1 MILSPLNYVGNKSR
15 ILKSLLPLF
24 PPKITHF
31 VDVFCGSG
39 IVGLNAKSSA
49 LILNDKE
56 TRIIDLLRYFQ
67 RNEIKSILSEVQ
79 ELIAHYNLTDS
90 KSKPKGFYKIHKN
103 EGLSRHNKAGFLAL
117 RKSYNQNPS
126 EAKFF
131 VLILFGFNHF
141 VRFNTKGDYNVPVGK
156 SDFSQ
161 FQQNKCEAFINT
173 LQNPHITLLNL
184 DFRDSALYKN
194 GEFFYFDPPYL
205 ITQAPYNALWSEN
218 DEKDLYAILDSLN
231 FQNKKFALS
240 NVLESNGKRND
251 LLKKWGTKYHMHFI
265 KRDYTN
271 ANYHRK
277 NLGKSIEVLITNYK
291 PNCNGEFL

>member
-1 MILSPLNYVGNKSR
+1 MQLTKMIVSPLNYPGNKAR

-24 PPKITHF
+24 PQNITNF

-67 RNEIKSILSEVQ
+67 RNSIEAILREVQ
-79 ELIAHYNLTDS
+79 ELITHYNLTDS
-90 KSKPKGFYKIHKN
+90 KSKPKGFYAIHKN

-117 RKSYNQNPS
+117 RKDYNQNPS

-141 VRFNTKGDYNVPVGK
+141 VRFNARGDYNVPVGK
-156 SDFSQ
+156 MDFTQSLYD
-161 FQQNKCEAFINT
+161 KTIAFIKL
-173 LQNPHITLLNL
+173 LQSKNIKFKNA

-205 ITQAPYNALWSEN
+205 ITQAPYNALWSEGA
-218 DEKDLYAILDSLN
+218 EKDLYAILDSLN
-231 FQNKKFALS
+231 SQNKKFALS

-251 LLKKWGTKYHMHFI
+251 LLTKWSAKYKITHI
-265 KRDYTN
+265 KRQYKN
-271 ANYHRK
+271 ANYQRK
-277 NLGKSIEVLITNYK
+277 NLSQSIEVLITNY
-291 PNCNGEFL
+291 

>member
-1 MILSPLNYVGNKSR
+1 MIISPLNYPGNKAR

-56 TRIIDLLRYFQ
+56 TRIINLLRYFQ

-90 KSKPKGFYKIHKN
+90 KSKPKGFYEIHKN

-156 SDFSQ
+156 MDFTQSLYD
-161 FQQNKCEAFINT
+161 KTITFIKL
-173 LQNPHITLLNL
+173 LQSKNIKFRNL

-205 ITQAPYNALWSEN
+205 ITQAPYNALWCEN
-218 DEKDLYAILDSLN
+218 DEKDLYVILDSLN

-240 NVLESNGKRND
+240 NVLESNGKSND
-251 LLKKWGTKYHMHFI
+251 LLKKWGTKYKITHI
-265 KRDYTN
+265 KRQYKN
-271 ANYHRK
+271 ANYQRK
-277 NLGKSIEVLITNYK
+277 NLSQSIEVLITNY
-291 PNCNGEFL
+291 

>member
-1 MILSPLNYVGNKSR
+1 MIISPLNYPGNKAR

-39 IVGLNAKSSA
+39 IVGLNAKSST

-90 KSKPKGFYKIHKN
+90 KSKPKGFYEIHKN

-117 RKSYNQNPS
+117 RKSYNHNPS

-141 VRFNTKGDYNVPVGK
+141 VRFNAKGDYNVPVGK
-156 SDFSQ
+156 MDFTQSLYD
-161 FQQNKCEAFINT
+161 KTITFIKL
-173 LQNPHITLLNL
+173 LQSKNIKFRNL
-184 DFRDSALYKN
+184 DFKDSALYKN

-205 ITQAPYNALWSEN
+205 ITQAPYNALWCEN

-231 FQNKKFALS
+231 SKNQKFALS
-240 NVLESNGKRND
+240 NVLESNGKSND
-251 LLKKWGTKYHMHFI
+251 LLKKWGTKYKITHI
-265 KRDYTN
+265 KRQYKN
-271 ANYHRK
+271 ANYQRK
-277 NLGKSIEVLITNYK
+277 NLSQSIEVLITNY
-291 PNCNGEFL
+291 

>member
-1 MILSPLNYVGNKSR
+1 MIISPLNYPGNKAR

-67 RNEIKSILSEVQ
+67 CNEIKSILSEVQ
-79 ELIAHYNLTDS
+79 ELIAYYNLTDS
-90 KSKPKGFYKIHKN
+90 KSKPKGFYEIHKN

-117 RKSYNQNPS
+117 RKSYNHNPS

-156 SDFSQ
+156 MDFTQSLYD
-161 FQQNKCEAFINT
+161 KTITFIKL
-173 LQNPHITLLNL
+173 LQSKNIKFRNL
-184 DFRDSALYKN
+184 DFKDSALYKN
-194 GEFFYFDPPYL
+194 GDFSTL
-205 ITQAPYNALWSEN
+205 TRRI
-218 DEKDLYAILDSLN
+218 
-231 FQNKKFALS
+231 
-240 NVLESNGKRND
+240 
-251 LLKKWGTKYHMHFI
+251 
-265 KRDYTN
+265 
-271 ANYHRK
+271 
-277 NLGKSIEVLITNYK
+277 
-291 PNCNGEFL
+291 

>member
-1 MILSPLNYVGNKSR
+1 M
-15 ILKSLLPLF
+15 
-24 PPKITHF
+24 
-31 VDVFCGSG
+31 
-39 IVGLNAKSSA
+39 
-49 LILNDKE
+49 
-56 TRIIDLLRYFQ
+56 RIITLQ
-67 RNEIKSILSEVQ
+67 I
-79 ELIAHYNLTDS
+79 S
-90 KSKPKGFYKIHKN
+90 KSKPKGFYEIHKN

-117 RKSYNQNPS
+117 RESYNQNPS

-161 FQQNKCEAFINT
+161 FQQNKCEAFINA

-218 DEKDLYAILDSLN
+218 DEKDLYVILDFLN
-231 FQNKKFALS
+231 FQNKKFAL
-240 NVLESNGKRND
+240 
-251 LLKKWGTKYHMHFI
+251 LKC
-265 KRDYTN
+265 
-271 ANYHRK
+271 A
-277 NLGKSIEVLITNYK
+277 
-291 PNCNGEFL
+291 